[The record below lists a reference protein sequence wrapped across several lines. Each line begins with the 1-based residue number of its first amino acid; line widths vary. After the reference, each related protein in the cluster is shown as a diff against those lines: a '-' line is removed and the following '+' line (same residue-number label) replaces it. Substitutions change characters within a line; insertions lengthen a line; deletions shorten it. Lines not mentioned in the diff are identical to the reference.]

1 MCDEWRMTD
10 DGMMCV
16 CVCVA
21 REPECQPSAAFED
34 TGMRVAQP
42 RPQTLRPTRIP
53 PEYVSPGLYKRIQFV
68 APLTRS
74 TRARYSTSPGR
85 KRHLYS
91 SSLTS
96 ARYLLLPYKK
106 GIAKK
111 DTRRQARPPTNPCCP
126 LQDTA
131 NYMDGATLTA
141 VPASAGS
148 RKLRHGP
155 LPDGQ
160 RVRCRAVRRGVM

>member
-1 MCDEWRMTD
+1 M
-10 DGMMCV
+10 GMGV
-16 CVCVA
+16 IA
-21 REPECQPSAAFED
+21 QTPSSFRSEE
-34 TGMRVAQP
+34 GGP
-42 RPQTLRPTRIP
+42 RAGYKLKRRPGR
-53 PEYVSPGLYKRIQFV
+53 G
-68 APLTRS
+68 
-74 TRARYSTSPGR
+74 TSPGR

-148 RKLRHGP
+148 RKLGTALCPMGRGC
-155 LPDGQ
+155 G
-160 RVRCRAVRRGVM
+160 AVQCGGGVM